1 MGYLIKKS
9 DKTQEIVYLNYDL
22 NGYIFKPKN
31 KSESSLTVN
40 EVVIINPSMI
50 DKILTIK
57 FNTLFKKI
65 AMAAFKVIYD
75 DDASEGDI
83 ILVLD
88 ELKRFKSLVEHKYQK
103 FLSDE
108 KEASFVKKMKKLEN
122 ELKVKIMLVREYQL
136 KTEEN
141 YGRGR

>member
-9 DKTQEIVYLNYDL
+9 DKTQEIIYLDYDL

-40 EVVIINPSMI
+40 EVMVINPSMI

-65 AMAAFKVIYD
+65 SMEAFKVIYD
-75 DDASEGDI
+75 DDSSEGDAM
-83 ILVLD
+83 LVLD
-88 ELKRFKSLVEHKYQK
+88 EIKRFKRIVENKYQK

-108 KEASFVKKMKKLEN
+108 KEDMFNKKLKSLEN
-122 ELKVKIMLVREYQL
+122 EIKAKMMLIREYQL
-136 KTEEN
+136 NKEETH
-141 YGRGR
+141 GRSR